1 MTQAQATPHAV
12 RVLAASVMNSI
23 RDNTTEEWFVEH
35 AASIFG
41 ETGSEEPFDKQM
53 ADMGVVVAT
62 LLWDLHRGHKLLIE
76 STALLIEG
84 RNLSVACRGELTAA
98 RARIAELEAQLAK

>member
-12 RVLAASVMNSI
+12 RALAAGVMSSI
-23 RDNTTEEWFVEH
+23 RENTTEEWFVEH

-62 LLWDLHRGHKLLIE
+62 LLWDLHRTGSTLREAMDLLKAASHQLVE
-76 STALLIEG
+76 CHAALL
-84 RNLSVACRGELTAA
+84 AA
-98 RARIAELEAQLAK
+98 NERIAELEAQLAK